1 MIKNRFSLKMPKGYS
16 KSIHASVL
24 ILNLFGLMM
33 IISAT
38 ATVNSLEVSRLVLV
52 IIKEVIFIVASYFLM
67 VNIARRFS
75 LAKLKRYYPLILYGT
90 IAMLLAALFWGP
102 VNGARAWIRFGP
114 FLTLQ
119 PSEFAKVTIILVL
132 AHSLG
137 EREHSNED
145 LSSLI
150 LHPVVMIL
158 LMGLIVLIPQGDLG
172 SAMIM
177 MLIALLTSLVF
188 ANKKI
193 QKLQTFLLSMF
204 VLYILIIV
212 AVSNEGIIN
221 FFDRLPLPDKM
232 HYMVDRV
239 RTSANPF
246 LDRYN
251 SGAQIFNGLAAFVS
265 GGFFGV
271 GYGKG
276 FLKFSFIFA
285 AESDSILA
293 IIIEEL
299 GIVFGFMPI
308 VILYSIIFYQLIKYT
323 FLVKLEK
330 DKAILVGTLSYFF
343 IHFLLNVGGV
353 SGAIPLT
360 GIPLLF
366 ISAGGSSRL
375 AVMNAIG
382 LSQNVIARYNMNQ
395 GDV

>member
-1 MIKNRFSLKMPKGYS
+1 MPKGYS

-24 ILNLFGLMM
+24 ILNIFGLMM

-38 ATVNSLEVSRLVLV
+38 ATVNSLEWSRLVMV
-52 IIKEVIFIVASYFLM
+52 IIKEVIFIVASYLLM
-67 VNIARRFS
+67 VAVARRFS
-75 LAKLKRYYPLILYGT
+75 LAKLKKHYYLIVGVT
-90 IAMLLAALFWGP
+90 FFLLLWALIYGP
-102 VNGARAWIRFGP
+102 VNGARAWIRLTS
-114 FLTLQ
+114 FLTIQ
-119 PSEFAKVTIILVL
+119 PSEFAKITIILIL

-137 EREHSNED
+137 EREHSKEN

-150 LHPVVMIL
+150 THPIVMIL
-158 LMGLIVLIPQGDLG
+158 VMGYIVLRPQGDLG

-177 MLIALLTSLVF
+177 MLIALLTTLVF
-188 ANKKI
+188 ANR
-193 QKLQTFLLSMF
+193 KLQRIQSLFLGLF
-204 VLYILIIV
+204 VLYIILIV
-212 AVSNEGIIN
+212 AVNNEGFIN
-221 FFDRLPLPDKM
+221 FVDRIPMPKEM

-251 SGAQIFNGLAAFVS
+251 AGAQIFNGLAAFVS
-265 GGFFGV
+265 GGLFGV

-293 IIIEEL
+293 IIIEEM
-299 GIVFGFMPI
+299 GVIFGFMPI
-308 VILYSIIFYQLIKYT
+308 VILYSIIFYQLMKYT
-323 FLVKLEK
+323 FLVKSEK

-366 ISAGGSSRL
+366 ISSGGSSRL
-375 AVMNAIG
+375 AVMIAIG
-382 LSQNVIARYNMNQ
+382 LTQNVIARYNMSQ
-395 GDV
+395 GEV